1 MSAPFG
7 RPKATVMHP
16 HAEVITRFYTA
27 FQRRDSAGMAAC
39 CHPQVHFSDPVF
51 PNLRGR
57 DVTLMWEMLCR
68 RGQDLRIHFN
78 SVQADDQAG
87 TAEWEAWYTFSAT
100 GRPVHNRISAEFA
113 FREGTII
120 RHIDR
125 FPFWRWSRQALG
137 PVGGL
142 LGWSGLVRGRVRKQA
157 KAALAGERR
166 QSVPTDGL
174 R

>member
-7 RPKATVMHP
+7 PPKATVMHP

-27 FQRRDSAGMAAC
+27 FQRRDAAGMAAC
-39 CHPQVHFSDPVF
+39 YHPEIHFSDPVF
-51 PNLRGR
+51 PDLRGR
-57 DVTLMWEMLCR
+57 DVARMWEMLCR
-68 RGQDLRIHFN
+68 RGKDLTIQFN
-78 SVQADDQAG
+78 SVEANDHAG
-87 TAEWEAWYTFSAT
+87 TAQWEASYTFTAT

-142 LGWSGLVRGRVRKQA
+142 LGWSGLVRDRVRKQA
-157 KAALAGERR
+157 KAALAGDTR
-166 QSVPTDGL
+166 S
-174 R
+174 